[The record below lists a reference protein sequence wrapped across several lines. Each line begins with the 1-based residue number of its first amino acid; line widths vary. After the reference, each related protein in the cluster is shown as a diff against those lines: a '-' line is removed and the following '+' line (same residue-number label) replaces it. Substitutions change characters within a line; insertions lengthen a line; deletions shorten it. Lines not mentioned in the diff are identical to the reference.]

1 MLTDILAFKDQGEG
15 SWGVKGISVDKWDVR
30 MCHQTHTNLVVI
42 MVSLMQELTK
52 MSDNIS
58 PISNNF
64 FNELL
69 FSSFKFF

>member
-1 MLTDILAFKDQGEG
+1 
-15 SWGVKGISVDKWDVR
+15 